1 MRTVKFYNIWP
12 QKKITI
18 SFKDSVNDQ
27 TSILDHRG
35 YKVDKVHIPQRSKDL
50 GPCEAH
56 NHEVMEHGQNGHS
69 YRWLQQLDQ
78 LHLKPPFEKR
88 VEVAVP
94 RKPSDPIWEVIPH
107 ITLDSL
113 DVCVSISFETIDSW
127 TFFLVSFPSAKGNV
141 LGTDHISN
149 VLCPALGDNIS
160 TFRASN
166 ATVTAH
172 LRKWR
177 MANDSPHETNQ
188 AVKPASNGYFL
199 GVSHLIAAR
208 A

>member
-12 QKKITI
+12 QKRSQYHSKTLSMTKLPSWITGVTK
-18 SFKDSVNDQ
+18 STKS
-27 TSILDHRG
+27 TS
-35 YKVDKVHIPQRSKDL
+35 PKDL